1 MSCTYVK
8 LLPRTD
14 NKQTQRH
21 YNIIHSTVDNI
32 NISLVQFGS
41 SSMRSRQNIML
52 NDLKNIFIKN
62 FTGLKVLFAVM
73 TAYLLYDEISLFVS
87 KPTLTSISRAHL
99 GPEHFPEIRVC
110 PVPSFLQ
117 SELQSQ
123 GDTARLCSY
132 LSLHWSRAT

>member
-1 MSCTYVK
+1 
-8 LLPRTD
+8 
-14 NKQTQRH
+14 
-21 YNIIHSTVDNI
+21 
-32 NISLVQFGS
+32 
-41 SSMRSRQNIML
+41 ML

-62 FTGLKVLFAVM
+62 FTGLKAVFAVM

-117 SELQSQ
+117 TELQSQ
-123 GDTARLCSY
+123 GDRARLCSHCIGRELHCDEIFIIVMLRQ
-132 LSLHWSRAT
+132 LSYVIKNQLKAPKGTFGIFFFCWFF

>member
-1 MSCTYVK
+1 
-8 LLPRTD
+8 
-14 NKQTQRH
+14 
-21 YNIIHSTVDNI
+21 
-32 NISLVQFGS
+32 
-41 SSMRSRQNIML
+41 ML

-62 FTGLKVLFAVM
+62 FTGLKAVFAVM

-117 SELQSQ
+117 TELQSQ
-123 GDTARLCSY
+123 EDTARL
-132 LSLHWSRAT
+132 